1 MISLWRNHNGNRPWR
16 RVARAWLNVHLPA
29 SNQMCVNKHDPRKTK
44 TKQTEMS
51 LCSVMTQIRSSIT
64 TLLFSG
70 REFSW
75 TRHMLIAAAIL
86 AFNNMLVIFVPTIR
100 DIFGFIGEF
109 RGPCSTQ
116 WVLLFRK
123 FKVCCVWACLNKPQ
137 MGNVKNPPHGQG
149 PQQCALISSYR
160 SEVTLLYESP

>member
-1 MISLWRNHNGNRPWR
+1 
-16 RVARAWLNVHLPA
+16 
-29 SNQMCVNKHDPRKTK
+29 
-44 TKQTEMS
+44 MS
-51 LCSVMTQIRSSIT
+51 LSSVMTQIRSSIT

-109 RGPCSTQ
+109 PLPCSTHE
-116 WVLLFRK
+116 VFLFHK
-123 FKVCCVWACLNKPQ
+123 FKVCCV
-137 MGNVKNPPHGQG
+137 
-149 PQQCALISSYR
+149 
-160 SEVTLLYESP
+160 